1 MQEQRR
7 RKKKKKKKKEP
18 SGCATFSESHLMLL
32 SWFSPTLVALPS
44 SRVQA
49 GPALAGGAA
58 ALGVWG
64 VLLIDGVQQQAR
76 GRPWQVGVPRL
87 SGLLLGGLAEP
98 FLLVARGPHMAAVT
112 EVQGPIQSVVNERV
126 ELFEVVVVVAPVAHT
141 HFNARVT
148 GEAAMSARRLVFTV
162 KEGTARLAAV
172 LFQQLLLTFRILV
185 QEGPRGQLP
194 KAGHRA
200 TGLHSRG
207 FGGCW
212 VGWHVGGLRVS
223 NDAWR
228 SRAASAGPR
237 QGAALR
243 PLGAPGG
250 IGAWGAATRRATL
263 CRQLLLL

>member
-1 MQEQRR
+1 MV
-7 RKKKKKKKKEP
+7 P
-18 SGCATFSESHLMLL
+18 
-32 SWFSPTLVALPS
+32 PTLVAVPS

-64 VLLIDGVQQQAR
+64 VLLVDGVQQQAR
-76 GRPWQVGVPRL
+76 GWPRQVGVPGL
-87 SGLLLGGLAEP
+87 AGLLLGGLAEP
-98 FLLVARGPHMAAVT
+98 FLLVTRGPHVAAVA
-112 EVQGPIQSVVNERV
+112 EVQGPIQSVVDERV

-141 HFNARVT
+141 HFNARVAR
-148 GEAAMSARRLVFTV
+148 EAAMSARRLVL
-162 KEGTARLAAV
+162 TARLAAV
-172 LFQQLLLTFRILV
+172 IFQQLLLTFGILV
-185 QEGPRGQLP
+185 QEGPRDQLP
-194 KAGHRA
+194 QAGYRA
-200 TGLHSRG
+200 AGLHSRG

-237 QGAALR
+237 QGAALC